1 MNRKL
6 KTLIV
11 LVVASLGIPS
21 SADLLID
28 RQPTGNSWTYSDFGP
43 PRQFVAD
50 RFQLPGANG
59 YADLS
64 RITVWANWQ
73 SMPVTF
79 AFQYMV
85 IYFIRD
91 VNGVPSGLAGG
102 GGYSQFGTQVGGNFL
117 YRYTYNFGVPIRIPL
132 GTPMWLHFSGSSG
145 FNFGNLMNWATT
157 ANGANSQA
165 RISTTDYLSGY
176 TAIAGDPAH
185 AFQLEGTVT
194 ITGPSVISGNVGLE
208 GWASSNGTSAQIDI
222 VQGGNVVETLN
233 TSVAADGS
241 FSTTTNRT
249 GSAQLRFRVPHF
261 LQRKTANLTLGY
273 DTVNLSLPLSNGD
286 IDGDN
291 EVGIGDYSILS
302 ANYGAENAPG
312 DLNEDG
318 VIDIADYS
326 ILSGNY
332 GLLGDD

>member
-1 MNRKL
+1 MKRNL

-11 LVVASLGIPS
+11 LVVASLSIPS
-21 SADLLID
+21 NAALLID

-50 RFQLPGANG
+50 RFQLAGSNG
-59 YADLS
+59 YADVS
-64 RITVWANWQ
+64 QITLWANWQ

-79 AFQYMV
+79 AYQSMV

-91 VNGVPSGLAGG
+91 VNGLPSGLAGG
-102 GGYSQFGTQVGGNFL
+102 GGFSQFGTQVGGNFL
-117 YRYTYNFGVPIRIPL
+117 YRYTYNFATPIRLPL
-132 GTPMWLHFSGSSG
+132 GTPLWLHFSGSNG

-165 RISTTDYLSGY
+165 RISTTDYLTGY
-176 TAIAGDPAH
+176 SAISPDPAH

-194 ITGPSVISGNVGLE
+194 LTGPAVISGNVGLE

-222 VQGGNVVETLN
+222 VQGGQVVETLN
-233 TSVAADGS
+233 AAVAADGS
-241 FSTTTNRT
+241 FTTTTNFT

-261 LQRKTANLTLGY
+261 LQKTTGNLTLGY
-273 DTVNLSLPLSNGD
+273 DTVNVNLPLTNGD

-318 VIDIADYS
+318 VVDIADYS

-332 GLLGDD
+332 GAVGDE